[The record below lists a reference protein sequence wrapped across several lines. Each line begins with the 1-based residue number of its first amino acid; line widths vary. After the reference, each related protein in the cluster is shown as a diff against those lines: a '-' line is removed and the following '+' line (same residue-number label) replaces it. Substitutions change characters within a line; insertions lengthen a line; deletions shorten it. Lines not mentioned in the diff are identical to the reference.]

1 MQAPLLTATV
11 KGEDER
17 SKARQ
22 IKSGAERK
30 KVREKECKRERK

>member
-22 IKSGAERK
+22 IESG
-30 KVREKECKRERK
+30 EKESKRERM